1 MSEANEA
8 QVDEVEEKS
17 AEPAADAAE
26 VTAPKAVEPEPEP
39 EAVEPEPEAPKVT
52 RQRQWVTLRG
62 TSMDARVGAGLLAD
76 MAHDIRSVV
85 GRPKACAL
93 AFEPA
98 TPKDLIENL
107 RRGLTDQGFFVHKLE
122 LEGGQEARSVE
133 GAAKLMGKLAD
144 VGITSD
150 DLVVAVGDV
159 DALSVAAFVCPTW
172 CAGVPLVQVPLT
184 LTAAVVAGATPRAL
198 NVCGHEAMVGLD
210 SQTRFEI
217 CDLDVLLREDNAA
230 DDVLL
235 AYALMVATAMSDCEK
250 AVSKLWDRAD
260 DIVAGDAN
268 ALAEQLSETI
278 KSRGKVVASSSLAIR
293 QSIAYGQVFAAALRG
308 LVGDDVPASAIMA
321 ESLRFSARLSVGLE
335 DLSVDDMFTQ
345 DELLEKLGLG
355 YVEAKVDAAQLIDA
369 VKAECFKRTN
379 RLMLPLPRALGR
391 VRLAAVDDDLLREH
405 VGAWCEVHA
414 PQA

>member
-8 QVDEVEEKS
+8 QVDEVAEKDAELAADVEDAAV
-17 AEPAADAAE
+17 AEPEVAA
-26 VTAPKAVEPEPEP
+26 EPEPE
-39 EAVEPEPEAPKVT
+39 VPKVT

-76 MAHDIRSVV
+76 MAHDIRSIV

-93 AFEPA
+93 AVEPTA
-98 TPKDLIENL
+98 PAGLVEDL

-122 LEGGQEARSVE
+122 LEGGQEARSIE
-133 GAAKLMGKLAD
+133 GATKLMGKLANA
-144 VGITSD
+144 GITSD

-184 LTAAVVAGATPRAL
+184 LSAAVVAGATPRAL

-217 CDLDVLLREDNAA
+217 CDLDVLLSDDNPA

-235 AYALMVATAMSDCEK
+235 ARALMVATAMSDCEK

-308 LVGDDVPASAIMA
+308 LVANDVPASAIMA

>member
-8 QVDEVEEKS
+8 QVEAVEAEKS
-17 AEPAADAAE
+17 VEPQAAEPAKPE
-26 VTAPKAVEPEPEP
+26 VAPGPA
-39 EAVEPEPEAPKVT
+39 PEPEAPKVT

-62 TSMDARVGAGLLAD
+62 TSMDARVGAGLLVD

-85 GRPKACAL
+85 GKPKACAL
-93 AFEPA
+93 AHEPA
-98 TPKDLIENL
+98 APAEMVETL
-107 RRGLTDQGFFVHKLE
+107 RRGLTDQGFLVHKIE
-122 LEGGQEARSVE
+122 LEAGEKARSVE
-133 GAAKLMGKLAD
+133 AAAKVQAALAEVD
-144 VGITSD
+144 ITAD

-159 DALSVAAFVCPTW
+159 DSLSVMAFVCPTW
-172 CAGVPLVQVPLT
+172 CAGVPLVEVPLS

-198 NVCGHEAMVGLD
+198 SVAGHEAMVGLD
-210 SQTRFEI
+210 AQTRFEI
-217 CDLDVLLREDNAA
+217 CDLDVLCRDANPAEDA
-230 DDVLL
+230 LL
-235 AYALMVATAMSDCEK
+235 AYAFMVATAMSDCEK

-260 DIVAGDAN
+260 DIVSGDAN

-293 QSIAYGQVFAAALRG
+293 QSIAYGQVFASALRG
-308 LVGDDVPASAIMA
+308 LVPADVPASAILA

-345 DELLEKLGLG
+345 DELLDKFGLG
-355 YVEAKVDAAQLIDA
+355 YVEAQVNAAELIDA
-369 VKAECFKRTN
+369 IKAECFKRTN

-391 VRLAAVDDDLLREH
+391 VRLAAVDDELLREH

>member
-8 QVDEVEEKS
+8 QVDEVAEKGTEVAAAVEGATV
-17 AEPAADAAE
+17 AEPEVAA
-26 VTAPKAVEPEPEP
+26 EPEPEP
-39 EAVEPEPEAPKVT
+39 EVPKVT

-76 MAHDIRSVV
+76 MAHDIRSIV

-93 AFEPA
+93 AVEPTA
-98 TPKDLIENL
+98 PAGLVEDL

-122 LEGGQEARSVE
+122 LEGGQEARSIE
-133 GAAKLMGKLAD
+133 GATKLMGKLAD
-144 VGITSD
+144 AGITSD

-184 LTAAVVAGATPRAL
+184 LSAAVVAGATPRAL

-217 CDLDVLLREDNAA
+217 CDLDVLLSDDNPA

-235 AYALMVATAMSDCEK
+235 ARALMVATAMSDCEK

-308 LVGDDVPASAIMA
+308 LVANDVPASAIMA

>member
-8 QVDEVEEKS
+8 QVEVVEAEKS
-17 AEPAADAAE
+17 MEPQAAAAAKPEVAPEPA
-26 VTAPKAVEPEPEP
+26 PEP
-39 EAVEPEPEAPKVT
+39 AEPEAPKVT

-85 GRPKACAL
+85 GKPKACAL
-93 AFEPA
+93 AHEPA
-98 TPKDLIENL
+98 APAEMIETL
-107 RRGLTDQGFFVHKLE
+107 RRGLTDQGFLVHKIE
-122 LEGGQEARSVE
+122 LEAGEKARSVE
-133 GAAKLMGKLAD
+133 AAAKVQAALAE
-144 VGITSD
+144 VGITAD

-159 DALSVAAFVCPTW
+159 DSLSVMAFVCPTW
-172 CAGVPLVQVPLT
+172 CAGVPLVEVPLS

-198 NVCGHEAMVGLD
+198 SVAGHEAMVGLD
-210 SQTRFEI
+210 AQTRFEI
-217 CDLDVLLREDNAA
+217 CDLDVLCRDANDEDA
-230 DDVLL
+230 LL
-235 AYALMVATAMSDCEK
+235 AYAFMVATAMSDCEK

-260 DIVAGDAN
+260 DIVSGDAN

-293 QSIAYGQVFAAALRG
+293 QSIAYGQVFASALRG
-308 LVGDDVPASAIMA
+308 LVCADVPASAILA

-345 DELLEKLGLG
+345 DELLDKFGLG
-355 YVEAKVDAAQLIDA
+355 YVEAQVDAAELIDA
-369 VKAECFKRTN
+369 IKAECFKRTN

>member
-8 QVDEVEEKS
+8 QVEVVEAEKPVEPQ
-17 AEPAADAAE
+17 AAAAAKPEVAPEPA
-26 VTAPKAVEPEPEP
+26 
-39 EAVEPEPEAPKVT
+39 PEPEAPKVT

-85 GRPKACAL
+85 GKPKACAL
-93 AFEPA
+93 AHEPA
-98 TPKDLIENL
+98 APAEMIETL
-107 RRGLTDQGFFVHKLE
+107 RRGLTDQGFLVHKIE
-122 LEGGQEARSVE
+122 LEAGEKARSVE
-133 GAAKLMGKLAD
+133 AAAKVQAALAE
-144 VGITSD
+144 VGITAD

-159 DALSVAAFVCPTW
+159 DSLSVMAFVCPTW
-172 CAGVPLVQVPLT
+172 CAGVPLVEVPLS

-198 NVCGHEAMVGLD
+198 SVAGHEAMVGLD
-210 SQTRFEI
+210 AQTRFEI
-217 CDLDVLLREDNAA
+217 CDLDVLCRDANPGEDA
-230 DDVLL
+230 LL
-235 AYALMVATAMSDCEK
+235 AYAFMVATAMSDCEK

-260 DIVAGDAN
+260 DIVSGDAN

-293 QSIAYGQVFAAALRG
+293 QSIAYGQVFASALRG
-308 LVGDDVPASAIMA
+308 LVCADVPASAILA

-345 DELLEKLGLG
+345 DELLDKFGLG
-355 YVEAKVDAAQLIDA
+355 YVEAQVDAAELIDA
-369 VKAECFKRTN
+369 IKAECFKRTN